1 MSTQVTQRKKLE
13 TIKDFMNSPEIV
25 KKIHAAAPKHLTGE
39 RLAQVAMT
47 EINRNP
53 ALSKASPI
61 SFVGAIM
68 QCGALGLEPSGSL
81 GHAYLIPFGNGKDS
95 QGRPNIQLIIG
106 YRGMLDLA
114 KRSGQ
119 ISSISARAV
128 YENDD
133 FNYSYGLEETVHHI
147 PASGER
153 GNLTHVYAVARM
165 KDGGVQF
172 EVMSVF
178 DVNKIRDKS
187 PSAKGSTSPWTT
199 YYEEMAKKTVIRR
212 LFKYLPISIEM
223 QKAVTIDEQGDAGV
237 QNNAADFGLHDDII
251 EHDANADLD
260 AAMERLNTTGSD
272 AAANEMKGQ

>member
-53 ALSKASPI
+53 ALAKASPI

-153 GNLTHVYAVARM
+153 GDLTHVYAVARM

-172 EVMSVF
+172 EVMSVA
-178 DVNKIRDKS
+178 DVKAIQKQSKAGTN
-187 PSAKGSTSPWTT
+187 GPWVTHF
-199 YYEEMAKKTVIRR
+199 EEMAKKTVVRR
-212 LFKYLPISIEM
+212 LFKYLPVSIEI
-223 QKAVTIDEQGDAGV
+223 QKAVGLDEAAERGE
-237 QNNAADFGLHDDII
+237 QNNVSEYFSDDVI
-251 EHDANADLD
+251 EHDDSNAALE
-260 AAMERLNTTGSD
+260 AAMAEPNAYAEAKAG
-272 AAANEMKGQ
+272 E

>member
-53 ALSKASPI
+53 ALAKASPI

-153 GNLTHVYAVARM
+153 GDLTHVYAVARM

-178 DVNKIRDKS
+178 DVEKVKKAS
-187 PSAKGSTSPWTT
+187 KASASGPWVT

-212 LFKYLPISIEM
+212 LLNKAMQGFKTTPQILACMMISSSMM
-223 QKAVTIDEQGDAGV
+223 QMLIWMQ
-237 QNNAADFGLHDDII
+237 QW
-251 EHDANADLD
+251 
-260 AAMERLNTTGSD
+260 SD
-272 AAANEMKGQ
+272 

>member
-53 ALSKASPI
+53 ALAKASPI

-128 YENDD
+128 HENDD
-133 FNYSYGLEETVHHI
+133 FKYSYGLEETVHHV
-147 PASGER
+147 PASGEP
-153 GNLTHVYAVARM
+153 GELTHVYAVARM

-178 DVNKIRDKS
+178 DVEKVKKAS
-187 PSAKGSTSPWTT
+187 KASASGPWVT

-223 QKAVTIDEQGDAGV
+223 QKAVTIDEQGDAGI

-260 AAMERLNTTGSD
+260 AAMERLNTAGSD

>member
-53 ALSKASPI
+53 ALAKASPI

-153 GNLTHVYAVARM
+153 GELTHVYAVARM

-178 DVNKIRDKS
+178 DVEKVKKAS
-187 PSAKGSTSPWTT
+187 KASASGPWVT

-260 AAMERLNTTGSD
+260 AAMEKLGSGKD

>member
-53 ALSKASPI
+53 ALAKASPI

-128 YENDD
+128 HENDD

-153 GNLTHVYAVARM
+153 GDLTHVYAVARM

-178 DVNKIRDKS
+178 DVEKVKKAS
-187 PSAKGSTSPWTT
+187 KASASGPWVT

-260 AAMERLNTTGSD
+260 AAMEKLGSGKD

>member
-53 ALSKASPI
+53 ALAKASPI

-128 YENDD
+128 HENDD
-133 FNYSYGLEETVHHI
+133 FKYSYGLEETVHHV

-153 GNLTHVYAVARM
+153 GELTHVYAVARM

-178 DVNKIRDKS
+178 DVEKVKKS
-187 PSAKGSTSPWTT
+187 SKASASGPWATH
-199 YYEEMAKKTVIRR
+199 YEEMAKKTVIRR

-237 QNNAADFGLHDDII
+237 QNHAADFGLHDDII

>member
-53 ALSKASPI
+53 ALAKASPI

-153 GNLTHVYAVARM
+153 GELTHVYAVARM

-178 DVNKIRDKS
+178 DVEKVKKAS
-187 PSAKGSTSPWTT
+187 KASASGPWVT

-260 AAMERLNTTGSD
+260 EAMERLNTTGSD
-272 AAANEMKGQ
+272 AVAN

>member
-133 FNYSYGLEETVHHI
+133 FKYSYGLEETVHHI

-178 DVNKIRDKS
+178 DVEKVKKS
-187 PSAKGSTSPWTT
+187 SKASASGPWVTH
-199 YYEEMAKKTVIRR
+199 YEEMAKKTVIRR

-251 EHDANADLD
+251 EHDANTDLD

>member
-53 ALSKASPI
+53 ALAKASPI

-133 FNYSYGLEETVHHI
+133 FKYSYGLEETVHHI

-178 DVNKIRDKS
+178 DVEKVKKAS
-187 PSAKGSTSPWTT
+187 KASASGPWVT

-251 EHDANADLD
+251 EHDAMSELD
-260 AAMERLNTTGSD
+260 AAVERLNTTGSD